1 MHIMKVYKVSTYTN
15 ERELTEL
22 ILKELDGVVDGFI
35 FLEAS
40 HTYQMSPR
48 PEFPAFPFKG
58 DKIHYYTFT
67 DYPNGAETWPA
78 DKIEELVTSKF
89 IEILKDVGV
98 QPDDV
103 LLYGDADELPY
114 AHVIPA
120 LAPQIEPGQIYAL
133 EMIFCNYW
141 LNCISHEHPW
151 NQFKVF
157 TFQTLL
163 DIGGS
168 PQENIRKKYVGN
180 IIPNAGW
187 HFSWFGGKERIV
199 KKLESYSHSEFNLP
213 QFKTDEHVEECMMT
227 GRDLF
232 NRGQGQIILLRDMP
246 LPQTIIENIDK
257 YQEWIHPNHRNNE
270 NNSI

>member
-1 MHIMKVYKVSTYTN
+1 MKVYKVSTYTN
-15 ERELTEL
+15 EQELTEV
-22 ILKELDGVVDGFI
+22 ILNELDSVVDGFI

-40 HTYQMSPR
+40 RTYQMALR

-58 DKIHYYTFT
+58 DKIHYYQFT
-67 DYPNGAETWPA
+67 EYPEEAENWPA

-89 IEILKDVGV
+89 IDILKDVGV
-98 QPDDV
+98 QPEDV

-114 AHVIPA
+114 ADMIPE
-120 LAPQIEPGQIYAL
+120 LAPQIQTGQIYAL

-187 HFSWFGGKERIV
+187 HFSWFGGRDRIIQ
-199 KKLESYSHSEFNLP
+199 KLESYSHSEFNKP
-213 QFKTDEHVEECMMT
+213 HFKAESNIDECMMT

-232 NRGQGQIILLRDMP
+232 NRGQGQVISPTDMP
-246 LPQTIIENIDK
+246 LPRTITANIDK
-257 YQEWIHPNHRNNE
+257 YQHWIHPEYRK
-270 NNSI
+270 

>member
-1 MHIMKVYKVSTYTN
+1 MKVYKVSTYTN
-15 ERELTEL
+15 EQELTGL
-22 ILKELDGVVDGFI
+22 IMAELDSVVDGFI

-40 HTYQMSPR
+40 HTYQMAPR
-48 PEFPAFPFKG
+48 PEFPAFPFESPGSKC
-58 DKIHYYTFT
+58 HYYTFT
-67 DYPNGAETWPA
+67 DYPEGAETWPA
-78 DKIEELVTSKF
+78 DKIEELVTGKF

-98 QPDDV
+98 QPEDV

-120 LAPQIEPGQIYAL
+120 LAPQIEHGQIYAL

-168 PQENIRKKYVGN
+168 PQENIRKKYVGH

-213 QFKTDEHVEECMMT
+213 HFKTDEHVEECLMT

-232 NRGQGQIILLRDMP
+232 NRGQGMIIPLEDMP
-246 LPQTIIENIDK
+246 LPATITLNIDK
-257 YQEWIHPNHRNNE
+257 YQHWIHPNYQIKKE
-270 NNSI
+270 NHD

>member
-1 MHIMKVYKVSTYTN
+1 MKIYKVSTYTN
-15 ERELTEL
+15 EAELTDLIINEL
-22 ILKELDGVVDGFI
+22 NDVVDGFI

-48 PEFPAFPFKG
+48 AEFPAFPFKG
-58 DKIHYYTFT
+58 DKIHHYTFT
-67 DYPNGAETWPA
+67 DYPAGSETWSA

-89 IEILKDVGV
+89 IDILKDVGV
-98 QPDDV
+98 QPNDI

-114 AHVIPA
+114 PNVIPE
-120 LAPQIEPGQIYAL
+120 LATQIKTGEIYAL

-151 NQFKVF
+151 NQFKAF

-163 DIGGS
+163 NIGGS

-187 HFSWFGGKERIV
+187 HFSWFGGKDRIIE
-199 KKLESYSHSEFNLP
+199 KLESYSHSEFNVP
-213 QFKTDEHVEECMMT
+213 EFKTDEHVEECIMT
-227 GRDLF
+227 GNDLF
-232 NRGQGQIILLRDMP
+232 NRGRGMIIDLNDMP
-246 LPQTIIENIDK
+246 LPETIAQNINK
-257 YQEWIHPNHRNNE
+257 YQYWVHPNYQIKKE
-270 NNSI
+270 KL